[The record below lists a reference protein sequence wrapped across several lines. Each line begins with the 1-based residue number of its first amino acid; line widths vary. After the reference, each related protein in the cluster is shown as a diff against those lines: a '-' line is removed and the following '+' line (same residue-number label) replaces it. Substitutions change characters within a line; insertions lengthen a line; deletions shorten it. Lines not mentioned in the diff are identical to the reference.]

1 MTGVLAHHRCA
12 SDLVCTAHHCFY
24 SVHFAKEKG
33 IKTVSLVIV
42 INKER
47 LDSLG
52 ADLQTEKEQRRIAG
66 QRLRSKGKLD

>member
-1 MTGVLAHHRCA
+1 MHLPWMQTPLIPVRQPEKL
-12 SDLVCTAHHCFY
+12 
-24 SVHFAKEKG
+24 HFAKEKG

-52 ADLQTEKEQRRIAG
+52 SDLQTEKEQRCIAG